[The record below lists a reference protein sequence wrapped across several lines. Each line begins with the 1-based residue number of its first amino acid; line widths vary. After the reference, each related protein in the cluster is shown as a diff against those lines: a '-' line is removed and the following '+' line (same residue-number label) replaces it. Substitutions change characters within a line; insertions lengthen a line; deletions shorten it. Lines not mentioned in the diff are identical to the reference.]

1 MKLVLAEKP
10 SVAQSIAK
18 VLGANKRSDGY
29 LEGNG
34 YLVSW
39 CVGHLVELAQPEAY
53 DEKYG
58 KWVYNDLPIFPA
70 DWKYKVSSATK
81 KQFAILKKLMA
92 RDDVASLVCATDA
105 GREGELIFRLV
116 YHQCRCKKPVER
128 LWISSMED
136 SAIQEVDTLLEDSKI
151 IELFFARVEQAI
163 VELSAKY
170 GTVCRRIARNIL
182 KNDLDAEECV
192 NDTYLAAW
200 NTIPPEKPDPL
211 KTYIFRI
218 VRNISIAKY
227 HANTSIKRNSY
238 YDVALEELES
248 CLAASITVEQE
259 IAANE
264 LSKQIDRFLATL
276 DEESQMLFV
285 RRYWYSDDIS
295 DLADRFHMNNN
306 NVSVR
311 LSRIRNKLKNYL
323 QKEGYEI

>member
-1 MKLVLAEKP
+1 M
-10 SVAQSIAK
+10 
-18 VLGANKRSDGY
+18 
-29 LEGNG
+29 
-34 YLVSW
+34 
-39 CVGHLVELAQPEAY
+39 
-53 DEKYG
+53 
-58 KWVYNDLPIFPA
+58 
-70 DWKYKVSSATK
+70 
-81 KQFAILKKLMA
+81 
-92 RDDVASLVCATDA
+92 
-105 GREGELIFRLV
+105 
-116 YHQCRCKKPVER
+116 
-128 LWISSMED
+128 
-136 SAIQEVDTLLEDSKI
+136 LEDSKI

-170 GTVCRRIARNIL
+170 GTVCSRIARNIL

-259 IAANE
+259 
-264 LSKQIDRFLATL
+264 
-276 DEESQMLFV
+276 SQMLFV